1 MPDPLEPSRP
11 WLGDA
16 QLAPYQIDAGSGGI
30 YQLPVDDQ
38 LVLRVSCATSGNGGT
53 AVRLIVDWGDGSTS
67 GAESSVRRVE
77 QFVHNYLRSAPY
89 RIAVRA
95 INSDGVTSRSNLP
108 GEVPNPLACFS
119 LTVVDRQS
127 VIPPAT
133 ARWVGL
139 GLPGTTLGS
148 GIAAVQ
154 EVLLPVT
161 TTLSGAA
168 TAGQRSISVA
178 SMVDQFVSES
188 IAYISQAGR
197 APSIGRVTKTIG
209 STVYLDAALLDNYTV
224 SGATVELRR
233 SVLTT
238 NSSRVELP
246 PSNWVFPKS
255 EDVTLVRSSIR
266 MLLATKRGERVM
278 RPTTGSNLHRIPFE
292 QNDVT
297 SGNALRQEVVDVIQ
311 LQEPRATVRG
321 VKTSR
326 KDNDVQVSAVISLA
340 GSPDQFDVTFMMTPT
355 R

>member
-1 MPDPLEPSRP
+1 
-11 WLGDA
+11 
-16 QLAPYQIDAGSGGI
+16 
-30 YQLPVDDQ
+30 
-38 LVLRVSCATSGNGGT
+38 
-53 AVRLIVDWGDGSTS
+53 
-67 GAESSVRRVE
+67 
-77 QFVHNYLRSAPY
+77 
-89 RIAVRA
+89 
-95 INSDGVTSRSNLP
+95 
-108 GEVPNPLACFS
+108 
-119 LTVVDRQS
+119 
-127 VIPPAT
+127 
-133 ARWVGL
+133 
-139 GLPGTTLGS
+139 
-148 GIAAVQ
+148 
-154 EVLLPVT
+154 
-161 TTLSGAA
+161 
-168 TAGQRSISVA
+168 
-178 SMVDQFVSES
+178 MVDQFVSES